1 MAPKLFDNSW
11 ETTATSAIG
20 LIEQAL
26 ASLGH
31 DPEACEL
38 DDPTMLRS
46 WWFSEG
52 SATITVALRRR
63 PGTPHLRI
71 STPVMT
77 PAAASDRPTLH
88 ADLLARNLELCG
100 MAFALDGDKVILIS
114 ERTTLDL
121 DRSEVVDLIGNLAR
135 QADAVDDALVNRYG
149 GRVG

>member
-26 ASLGH
+26 AQLGH

-38 DDPTMLRS
+38 ESPTTLRS
-46 WWFSEG
+46 WWFSQG

-63 PGTPHLRI
+63 PGTPHLRV

-77 PAAASDRPTLH
+77 PGTGSDRLALH

-100 MAFALDGDKVILIS
+100 MAFALDGDKVLLVS
-114 ERTTLDL
+114 ERSTLDL
-121 DRSEVVDLIGNLAR
+121 DRSEVIELVAGLAR
-135 QADAVDDALVNRYG
+135 EADAVDDKLVASYG
-149 GRVG
+149 GRLG

>member
-11 ETTATSAIG
+11 ETNATSAIG
-20 LIEQAL
+20 LVEQAL
-26 ASLGH
+26 VQLGH

-38 DDPTMLRS
+38 DDPAVLKS
-46 WWFSEG
+46 WWFSQG

-77 PAAASDRPTLH
+77 PATQSDRPALH
-88 ADLLARNLELCG
+88 AELLGRNLDLCG
-100 MAFALDGDKVILIS
+100 MAFALDGDKVMLCS

-121 DRSEVVDLIGNLAR
+121 DRSEVIDMIDGLAR
-135 QADAVDDALVNRYG
+135 QADAVDELLVQTYG

>member
-11 ETTATSAIG
+11 ESTATSAIG

-26 ASLGH
+26 VTLGH

-38 DDPTMLRS
+38 DDPSLVRG
-46 WWFSEG
+46 WWFSHG
-52 SATITVALRRR
+52 SVTVTVALRRR
-63 PGTPHLRI
+63 AGAPALRI

-77 PAAASDRPTLH
+77 PANATDRAALH

-100 MAFALDGDKVILIS
+100 MAFALDGDKVVLVS
-114 ERTTLDL
+114 ERSTLDL
-121 DRSEVVDLIGNLAR
+121 DRSEVLDLVSGLAR
-135 QADAVDDALVNRYG
+135 QADAVDEVLVATYG